1 MKPIIFASILLFLFI
16 SRPTFSQMG
25 NELNIDS
32 VNAGYKNSPDVLNKL
47 THTDL
52 SFLWMNTPNRA
63 IVGFIG
69 KNYYRFQI
77 KFTSIKRNGP
87 NATAYVVTGYTRK
100 WDTVRYFTGYIGLE
114 HAWYVQ
120 TNPDFG
126 DTIKEGIFTG
136 TYNFMEATNE
146 LPCTGQFRGNFMTS
160 WYTDKSGNIHYD
172 DLNSGDDGDY
182 NNSFVGTWK
191 DYSPNRTLICNWGD
205 YRIPNS
211 GNLDE
216 GVGEFAPDSAY
227 VKYGWQNFKGTE
239 YDGSSDGKDTI
250 QAQEK
255 ADQWWPNKKQ

>member
-1 MKPIIFASILLFLFI
+1 MRSIISASIFLLLFTSSPAFAQ
-16 SRPTFSQMG
+16 TG
-25 NELNIDS
+25 NEINIDS
-32 VNAGYKNSPDVLNKL
+32 INAGYKNSPDILNKF

-63 IVGFIG
+63 VVGFIG
-69 KNYYRFQI
+69 KNYSRFQI
-77 KFTSIKRNGP
+77 KFTSIKRNAP

-100 WDTVRYFTGYIGLE
+100 WDTVRYFTGFIALE
-114 HAWYVQ
+114 HAWYVE

-126 DTIKEGIFTG
+126 DTVKEGILTG
-136 TYNFMEATNE
+136 KYNFIEATNE
-146 LPCTGQFRGNFMTS
+146 LPCTGRLLGSFMTS

-172 DLNSGDDGDY
+172 DLNSGDDGDC
-182 NNSFVGTWK
+182 NNQFTGTWNK
-191 DYSPNRTLICNWGD
+191 TLICNWGD

-239 YDGSSDGKDTI
+239 YDVSSDNEKDAI
-250 QAQEK
+250 KAQEK
-255 ADQWWPNKKQ
+255 ADQWWPNKKP